1 MKHNQKTKAFSTG
14 SPVKSEDSESAH
26 LLALF
31 HNAPIGMVICNPD
44 GRFINVNE
52 KFTEIT
58 GYSKEELY
66 SMTFR
71 EITYPDD
78 LEEDLKLFN
87 QLLQGHRR
95 SFQMEK
101 RYVTKKKEI
110 VWVNLL
116 VSAALNS
123 LNEPEKIIGTIEE
136 IADKKQILQELE
148 KSKTD
153 YKNALKLLQSI
164 QDAIPDLI
172 GVQDLHH
179 NIIQYNQAGYKMLNK
194 TYNEV
199 AGRKCYSLIGRVDQ
213 CEVCSTAEAI
223 RTGKPARHEQYFP
236 ELDTWLDMRAYP
248 IFDENN
254 EMIYIVEH
262 LRDITDIKKLELQ
275 LKETIRNLNEAKL
288 KAEESDN
295 LKTAFLHNI
304 SHEIKTPLNGII
316 GFSDL
321 LKNEGLDCDT
331 IKEYS
336 DIIINSGW
344 KLSSIINDL
353 VSIATIESG
362 QAKEN
367 IGKVDIHS
375 LLKTI
380 NSNFQ
385 AKAAAKGIDFYF
397 RSDLQELQYI
407 CTDETKLF
415 EIISNILNNAVKFTN
430 AGYIEL
436 GVSIVDNKLQFF
448 VKDTGIGI
456 RKEDHEKIFIRFAQA
471 NLNPDKLYGGSGLGL
486 AISKAYVELLGGT
499 IWLESEPGKGSTF
512 YFNIPLKTDNNS
524 FKNNSD
530 NGLRKTKH
538 TVLVAEDDLINY
550 RYFAESVKD
559 LDIKLLHARN
569 GSEAVEIFKQEP
581 ETGLIFMD
589 IKMPVMNGHE
599 ATRLIKLIDPEIPII
614 AVSAYFEDEEK
625 EISRRMGCID
635 YLEKPVKKEVIIDR
649 IQKFVLNKKAK
660 V

>member
-1 MKHNQKTKAFSTG
+1 MKNNLKHKPPGKES
-14 SPVKSEDSESAH
+14 SVKSEESEYSH

-31 HNAPIGMVICNPD
+31 HNSTIGMVICNPD

-52 KFTEIT
+52 RFTEIT

-71 EITYPDD
+71 EITHPDD
-78 LEEDLKLFN
+78 LEVDLMLYNELVK
-87 QLLQGHRR
+87 GERK

-101 RYVTKKKEI
+101 RYITKKKEI

-116 VSAALNS
+116 FSAAYNS
-123 LNEPEKIIGTIEE
+123 HNELEKIIGTIEE
-136 IADKKQILQELE
+136 ITDKMKILKELE

-153 YKNALKLLQSI
+153 YKNAVKLLQSI

-236 ELDTWLDMRAYP
+236 ELDIWLDMRAYP

-254 EMIYIVEH
+254 KIIYVVEH
-262 LRDITDIKKLELQ
+262 LRDITDIKNLELQ

-321 LKNEGLDCDT
+321 LRTEGLDSDQ
-331 IKEYS
+331 IKEYT
-336 DIIINSGW
+336 DIIIKSGW
-344 KLSSIINDL
+344 KLSDIINDI

-362 QAKEN
+362 QEREVISKT
-367 IGKVDIHS
+367 DIES
-375 LLKTI
+375 LLKPI
-380 NSNFQ
+380 ISNFKT
-385 AKAAAKGIDFYF
+385 KAAAKGIDFYF
-397 RSDLQELQYI
+397 RSDLQELKYI
-407 CTDETKLF
+407 YTDETKLF
-415 EIISNILNNAVKFTN
+415 QIISNLLNNAVKFTN

-436 GVSIVDNKLQFF
+436 GVSVVDNKLQFF

-456 RKEDHEKIFIRFAQA
+456 RKEDHDKIFIRFAKA
-471 NLNPDKLYGGSGLGL
+471 NLNPGKLYNGTGLGL
-486 AISKAYVELLGGT
+486 SISKAYVELLGGT
-499 IWLESEPGKGSTF
+499 IWLESEPDKGSTF
-512 YFNIPLKTDNNS
+512 YFNIPLKTD
-524 FKNNSD
+524 D
-530 NGLRKTKH
+530 NQLKT
-538 TVLVAEDDLINY
+538 V
-550 RYFAESVKD
+550 
-559 LDIKLLHARN
+559 
-569 GSEAVEIFKQEP
+569 
-581 ETGLIFMD
+581 
-589 IKMPVMNGHE
+589 
-599 ATRLIKLIDPEIPII
+599 
-614 AVSAYFEDEEK
+614 
-625 EISRRMGCID
+625 
-635 YLEKPVKKEVIIDR
+635 
-649 IQKFVLNKKAK
+649 
-660 V
+660 